1 MTTHTFVGN
10 LAADPEFHTGTSK
23 KLSARLRVA
32 CSERY
37 FDRRDG
43 TWKSTPPVFWTAYAW
58 EKRAELIRAQGW
70 VKGQAVIIV
79 GSFTSH
85 KVLDPATGELKHIK
99 SVSIDAVGENALLP
113 HRKSSTAA
121 EDAEAAQQPAPGA
134 VQPPVDAEAE
144 AGL

>member
-113 HRKSSTAA
+113 HRKSGTAA
-121 EDAEAAQQPAPGA
+121 EDAEAAQQPAPVVA
-134 VQPPVDAEAE
+134 QLPVDAEAE

>member
-10 LAADPEFHTGTSK
+10 LAADPEFHTGTSR

-58 EKRAELIRAQGW
+58 EKRAELIRARGW

-113 HRKSSTAA
+113 HRKSGTAA
-121 EDAEAAQQPAPGA
+121 EDVEAAQQPAPGA
-134 VQPPVDAEAE
+134 VRPPVDAEAE